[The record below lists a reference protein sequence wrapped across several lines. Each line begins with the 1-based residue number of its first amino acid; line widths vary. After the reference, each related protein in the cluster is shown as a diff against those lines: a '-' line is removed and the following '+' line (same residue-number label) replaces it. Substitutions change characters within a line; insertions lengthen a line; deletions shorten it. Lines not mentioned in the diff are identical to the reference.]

1 MVATVWFMVGEL
13 HSSSD
18 IMLSQVPI
26 DLEKIDPKNIDKE
39 ILRAA
44 IIGELDAINQYEQMA
59 GMTQNEDLRKVLLE
73 VAGEEKTHVGEFQAL
88 LLRLDP
94 EQAKELKKGKAE
106 VDELTEK

>member
-1 MVATVWFMVGEL
+1 MDGAL
-13 HSSSD
+13 HSLSD
-18 IMLSQVPI
+18 TMLSQVPI

-106 VDELTEK
+106 VDELTGK